1 MQLST
6 DATTLAGT
14 VRITSIEAIPF
25 ALPYRRAPRFASGS
39 VSSADNVLV
48 RVHSEC
54 LTGDA
59 LGSLRCD
66 CGQQL
71 ASAQAAIAHAGK
83 GVILYMRQE
92 GRGIGLVNK
101 LRAYE
106 LQERGKDTV
115 QANAE
120 LGFKPDL
127 RRYGLGAQML
137 IDLGVAKIKLLTN
150 NPRKIVGLSGYGL
163 EVVERVPIQ
172 MHPGD
177 FNRKYLRTKKQK
189 LGHLLED
196 V

>member
-1 MQLST
+1 
-6 DATTLAGT
+6 
-14 VRITSIEAIPF
+14 
-25 ALPYRRAPRFASGS
+25 
-39 VSSADNVLV
+39 
-48 RVHSEC
+48 
-54 LTGDA
+54 
-59 LGSLRCD
+59 
-66 CGQQL
+66 
-71 ASAQAAIAHAGK
+71 
-83 GVILYMRQE
+83 MRQE

-137 IDLGVAKIKLLTN
+137 VDLGVTKLRLLTN

-163 EVVERVPIQ
+163 EVVERVPI
-172 MHPGD
+172 MMLPGD
-177 FNRKYLRTKKQK
+177 HNKKYLRTKKIK
-189 LGHLLED
+189 MGHLLED